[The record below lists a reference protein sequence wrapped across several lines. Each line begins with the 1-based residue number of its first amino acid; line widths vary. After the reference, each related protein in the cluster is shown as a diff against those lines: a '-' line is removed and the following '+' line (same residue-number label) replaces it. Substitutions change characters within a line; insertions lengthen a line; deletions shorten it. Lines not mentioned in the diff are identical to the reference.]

1 MSCLNKKEK
10 VEVMDL
16 LYKYKEVF
24 SLRDE
29 IGTCPNIEVEIEVT
43 DKSPFFVR
51 PYHVREEDKVVMD
64 KEMKRLCYMGI
75 LKEGFLAYSSPVMLI
90 SRKLMKDKRVVTDFR
105 HLNVRITKNNL
116 AYPLVRDTFSTL
128 GSSKC
133 EVLSIL
139 DLKDAFHLLRLS
151 DNSKKYC
158 GILPYFGSS
167 SYLYQRMPM
176 GLNISPS
183 IWQSYI
189 NAILS
194 CLQSKK
200 YCKAIMDDLISFTP
214 SKESHM
220 NKLEDI
226 LNALLKNGLKV
237 LPKKCQLF
245 RTSLQYMGNEIFIEN
260 KKVCVKPLRNRL
272 EATQRLK
279 PPKTPKGCRS
289 FAGVV
294 NFLSMF
300 CPELQRLLKP
310 IYDLTRKGRPFH
322 WGKEQQDSFLE
333 IKCRL
338 TKPPVLHMPNKT
350 GRFHLYSDMSKFATR
365 STLYQIQGCKP
376 KLIAYASKRLPEA
389 ARNYSITELELCG
402 LAINIAS
409 FSHLLKRVDFDAMVD
424 HLALTHI
431 IKSKAEPA
439 TTRIKRLLEL
449 ISSYSFNLYYM
460 KGKDMLLSDFLSRQ
474 GNDDSDPSEIIPISF
489 NAYNILEENRN
500 LGNLG
505 MHEKSKGKFLIE
517 TPSQAKMSG
526 TTLLE
531 VHGVRKKLDPNVR
544 PEKQHASPKKEVTE
558 RLHIGQGRAGLR
570 RKPEA
575 DCITQSSDV
584 TGRILERSKIATRKT
599 NSQQH
604 TRCSTRCSS
613 TAVPSS

>member
-1 MSCLNKKEK
+1 M
-10 VEVMDL
+10 
-16 LYKYKEVF
+16 LYKYKEAF

-43 DKSPFFVR
+43 DRSPFFIGL
-51 PYHVREEDKVVMD
+51 YHVREEYKVVMD

-75 LKEGFLAYSSPVMLI
+75 LKEELSAYSSPVMLI
-90 SRKLMKDKRVVTDFR
+90 SRKLTKDKRVVTDFR
-105 HLNVRITKNNL
+105 HLNVRIAKNNL
-116 AYPLVRDTFSTL
+116 AYPLVRDTFSML

-133 EVLSIL
+133 EVLSVL
-139 DLKDAFHLLRLS
+139 DLKDAFHLLQLS
-151 DNSKKYC
+151 ENSKKYC
-158 GILPYFGSS
+158 GILPYFGSPS
-167 SYLYQRMPM
+167 SLYQRMPM
-176 GLNISPS
+176 GLNISLS

-189 NAILS
+189 NTILS

-200 YCKAIMDDLISFTP
+200 YCEAIMDDVILLTP

-245 RTSLQYMGNEIFIEN
+245 RTNLQYMGNEIFIEN

-272 EATQRLK
+272 EVIQRLQ

-322 WGKEQQDSFLE
+322 WGKEQQDSFME

-350 GRFHLYSDMSKFATR
+350 GRFHLYSDTSKFATG
-365 STLYQIQGCKP
+365 SALYQIQGGKP

-389 ARNYSITELELCG
+389 ARNYSIMELELCG

-409 FSHLLKRVDFDAMVD
+409 FF
-424 HLALTHI
+424 
-431 IKSKAEPA
+431 
-439 TTRIKRLLEL
+439 TRIKKGRL
-449 ISSYSFNLYYM
+449 
-460 KGKDMLLSDFLSRQ
+460 
-474 GNDDSDPSEIIPISF
+474 
-489 NAYNILEENRN
+489 
-500 LGNLG
+500 
-505 MHEKSKGKFLIE
+505 
-517 TPSQAKMSG
+517 
-526 TTLLE
+526 
-531 VHGVRKKLDPNVR
+531 
-544 PEKQHASPKKEVTE
+544 
-558 RLHIGQGRAGLR
+558 
-570 RKPEA
+570 
-575 DCITQSSDV
+575 
-584 TGRILERSKIATRKT
+584 
-599 NSQQH
+599 
-604 TRCSTRCSS
+604 
-613 TAVPSS
+613 